1 MHSHFNRVASL
12 RCSPLCGV
20 PPYMLMYFQITA
32 VGWTTGV
39 QFPAELGI
47 IPFITMS
54 TLTGHDPPSFL
65 CDPQF
70 YLHDPY
76 TH

>member
-12 RCSPLCGV
+12 RCPPLCRV
-20 PPYMLMYFQITA
+20 PPHMLMYFQITA
-32 VGWTTGV
+32 VGWTIGV

-47 IPFITMS
+47 IPFITIS

-65 CDPQF
+65 FKPQF